1 MSPYRA
7 IPALWRPTILLLCAG
22 LCVGGLWL
30 GYGYGSPSSDSGPGA
45 RRNPPLDRL
54 CNDKED
60 GPPLPPVLFPSPR
73 DPWQEATAL
82 AASYRMEEGHVANA
96 AVQAARGE
104 QPEESKPD
112 AARTPGNVQSL
123 DMAKAYERAK
133 RLANDTRDKV
143 FKASVTPHWF
153 LNNTRFWYRNEL
165 RGGAKEFIVVD
176 AEKGTR
182 APAFD
187 HARLAAALSK
197 AAEAEYRPQRLPFD
211 AIAFADGGERVLFR
225 AGGVNW
231 QCDLTTYQCSRAV
244 PELEE
249 EASGA
254 KDAESDLE
262 NGFADE
268 NTEATVEA
276 ADEDLAP
283 QQKRKFGKGKFT
295 PGAVPSAVREARSPD
310 GAWTALVK
318 DYNVYLRD
326 KDGKENALTTNGAAG
341 NAFSA
346 LTWAPDSRAVVAY
359 RTEPG
364 DDKQVYLIDSSP
376 RDQLP
381 AKFSQRPY
389 PRPGD
394 KFPLHEM
401 WLLPVPARSA
411 TKPPAANNEK
421 ANDAKDATP
430 PDGLQAKAAAIKVDV
445 ERIDYGRP
453 PRLRWSK
460 DGKRFTFEKTDR
472 GHQRFRLIDVE
483 AATGKTRNLIDEV
496 SDTFIWTVHAPSTGL
511 MDAHVTYLDKTDEL
525 VYVSQRDGWKHVY
538 LLDAKTGAVK
548 NRITQGPWV
557 VRAIDRID
565 EDQRQIWF
573 RASGKNPEQDPYFI
587 HYYRVNFDGTGLVA
601 LTEGDG
607 THTVQYSPDRK
618 HLIDTYSRVD
628 MPPVHELRRVSDGKL
643 VCKLEE
649 ADISALVATGW
660 KAPEVHVA
668 KGRDGVTD
676 IWGIVVRPR
685 NYDPNKKYPVI
696 EQIYAG
702 PHDSHVPKSF
712 AAYRPLM
719 ALAELGFIVVQCD
732 GMGTANRS
740 RAFHDVCWKNLA
752 DAGFPD
758 RILWIKALAK
768 KYAYVDITRVGIY
781 GTSAGGQSALGG
793 LLFHPDFY
801 KVAVS
806 SCGCHDNRLDKASWN
821 EQWMGLMGPHYEKQ
835 SNVTNAHQLQGKLL
849 LIVGE
854 LDTNVPPE
862 STLRVVDALIKAD
875 KDFDLLVMP
884 GVGHSSGGAYGD
896 RRRWDFFVW
905 HLHGVAPPERNLA
918 RK

>member
-1 MSPYRA
+1 MSRYRA
-7 IPALWRPTILLLCAG
+7 IPALWRPTIMLLCAG

-30 GYGYGSPSSDSGPGA
+30 GYGYGSSSPDSGPAA
-45 RRNPPLDRL
+45 RRNPPRDRL
-54 CNDKED
+54 CNEIKA
-60 GPPLPPVLFPSPR
+60 PPLSPVLFQGPR
-73 DPWQEATAL
+73 DPWREATAL
-82 AASYRMEEGHVANA
+82 AASYRIEEGAVENA
-96 AVQAARGE
+96 AVPAARGE
-104 QPEESKPD
+104 PREDSKPD
-112 AARTPGNVQSL
+112 AARAPGTVRSL

-133 RLANDTRDKV
+133 RLASDTRDKV

-153 LNNTRFWYRNEL
+153 LNNTRFWYRNQL
-165 RGGAKEFIVVD
+165 KGGAKEFIVVD

-187 HARLAAALSK
+187 HAKLAAALSK
-197 AAEAEYRPQRLPFD
+197 AAGTEYRPQRLPFD
-211 AIAFADGGERVLFR
+211 AIEFADGGAQVLFR
-225 AGGVNW
+225 LGGVNW
-231 QCDLTTYQCSRAV
+231 QCDLTSYECSRAER
-244 PELEE
+244 ELKD

-254 KDAESDLE
+254 NDSESDRE
-262 NGFADE
+262 NGYADE
-268 NTEATVEA
+268 SVETAVEA

-295 PGAVPSAVREARSPD
+295 PGAVREARSPD

-318 DYNVYLRD
+318 DHDVYVRD
-326 KDGKENALTTNGAAG
+326 KDGNETALTTNGVAG

-346 LTWAPDSRAVVAY
+346 LTWAPDSRTLVAY

-364 DDKQVYLIDSSP
+364 DDKQVYLVDSSP

-401 WLLPVPARSA
+401 WLLPVPATRLPA
-411 TKPPAANNEK
+411 NALPKPAAAADDK
-421 ANDAKDATP
+421 ANDLEGTTPKDAH
-430 PDGLQAKAAAIKVDV
+430 AKPAPLKVDV

-453 PRLRWSK
+453 PRLRWRK
-460 DGKRFTFEKTDR
+460 DGKHFTFEKIDR
-472 GHQRFRLIDVE
+472 GHQRFRLIEVE

-496 SDTFIWTVHAPSTGL
+496 ANTFLWTVHAPSTGL
-511 MDAHVTYLDKTDEL
+511 MDAHVRYLDKSDEL
-525 VYVSQRDGWKHVY
+525 IYVSQKGGWKHLY
-538 LLDAKTGAVK
+538 LLDARTGAVK
-548 NRITQGPWV
+548 SRTTQGPWV
-557 VRAIDRID
+557 VRGIDRID
-565 EDQRQIWF
+565 EEKRQIWF
-573 RASGKNPEQDPYFI
+573 RGSGKNPDQDPYLI
-587 HYYRVNFDGTGLVA
+587 HYYRVNFDGTGLVG

-628 MPPVHELRRVSDGKL
+628 MPPVHELRRVADGKL

-649 ADISALVATGW
+649 ADISALVETGW

-676 IWGIVVRPR
+676 IWGIVCRPR
-685 NYDPNKKYPVI
+685 NYDPDKKYPVI

-712 AAYRPLM
+712 AAYRPTM

-835 SNVTNAHQLQGKLL
+835 SNVTSAHKLQGQLL

-862 STLRVVDALIKAD
+862 STMRVVDALIKAN
-875 KDFDLLVMP
+875 KDFDLLVVP
-884 GVGHSSGGAYGD
+884 GMGHSSGGAYGD
-896 RRRWDFFVW
+896 RRRWDFFVR